1 MSTLRGRIKIAAHSW
16 RMNQSPIGPSLGPS
30 HTKLCGSILSIPFHI
45 VPIPQERWSR
55 WSWPGELVNH
65 HLKFDPSWKI
75 YYHEMGDIIEIRKST
90 PAASYSK
97 QISGIFVHSI
107 EKRVIFM

>member
-1 MSTLRGRIKIAAHSW
+1 M
-16 RMNQSPIGPSLGPS
+16 
-30 HTKLCGSILSIPFHI
+30 
-45 VPIPQERWSR
+45 
-55 WSWPGELVNH
+55 NH